1 MVNSRIPTLVDTSPV
16 HVVAWFQMLHERG
29 ILFCLDD
36 DPASLVRIVDGG
48 LMFTALE
55 AHEVSAIVD
64 RIFSALGDEAH
75 ALAFEVLSRTFH
87 TKQERLA
94 MQAACG

>member
-1 MVNSRIPTLVDTSPV
+1 MGNSRIPTLVDTSPA
-16 HVVAWFQMLHERG
+16 HVVAWFQMMHERG

-48 LMFTALE
+48 LMFTELE
-55 AHEVSAIVD
+55 AHEVSAIVG
-64 RIFSALGDEAH
+64 RIFSALGNEAH
-75 ALAFEVLSRTFH
+75 AVAFHVLSSTFH

-94 MQAACG
+94 MQAAYG

>member
-1 MVNSRIPTLVDTSPV
+1 MANSRIPTLVDTSTAHIV
-16 HVVAWFQMLHERG
+16 TWFQMMHKRG

-48 LMFTALE
+48 LMFTELE
-55 AHEVSAIVD
+55 AQKVSAIVG
-64 RIFSALGDEAH
+64 RIFSALGNEAH
-75 ALAFEVLSRTFH
+75 AHAFDVLSSTFH